1 MKVKSHLDFGRKAQI
16 IQITLQKVSSLPS
29 PGWAGGVV
37 FLTTDNKVY
46 FHNGSEW
53 IPINDTSGL
62 ISSITGGAGISI
74 IESGSERKVVFDPDN
89 STLDTEPGD
98 QGKAKIKDKGVKTKH
113 IDDQAVDHEKLSA
126 DAVQTI
132 NILNNNVTFSK
143 IQKMPTMTVIGH
155 LGSGTE
161 TPGGVTVITSLEG
174 IIAANNSLATAK
186 AVKDYVDGIVG
197 GIGSLIDGWDA
208 DTNNDFPSG
217 ANKGDYWY
225 ITSAGTIHDIEFVEG
240 DVIIARSDNASTTD
254 PADWIPL
261 KTKRGQAT
269 TSQPGIV
276 KLSTQ
281 AQARAMTDTEKVI
294 TPSNL
299 SDVKATNED
308 AQGST
313 NDRFV
318 TPQGLHNR
326 TATTVRRGIA
336 ELATQAEVDSGTDT
350 ERIVTPSTLRT
361 LLNTLF
367 SEFGK
372 HVQNIG
378 NGSAT
383 SFTINHNLGTK
394 DVQTEVFCNDTG
406 ESVITDV
413 VRTTNQD
420 VIVSFAEAPDVN
432 AYRIVIVK

>member
-1 MKVKSHLDFGRKAQI
+1 MKVKSHLDFGREAQI
-16 IQITLQKVSSLPS
+16 IQITLQKATSLPS

-62 ISSITGGAGISI
+62 ISNITAGAGISI

-89 STLDTEPGD
+89 STLDTESGD
-98 QGKAKIKDKGVKTKH
+98 GGKAKIKDKGVKTQH
-113 IDDQAVDHEKLSA
+113 IDDDAVDNEKLAA
-126 DAVQTI
+126 DAVHTVH
-132 NILNNNVTFSK
+132 ILNNNVTFSK
-143 IQKMPTMTVIGH
+143 IQKIPTMTVIGH

-161 TPGGVTVITSLEG
+161 TPEGVSVITSLVG
-174 IIAANNSLATAK
+174 IISANDSLATAK

-197 GIGSLIDGWDA
+197 GIGSLVDGWDA
-208 DTNNDFPSG
+208 DANDNFPPG
-217 ANKGDYWY
+217 GNKGDYWY
-225 ITSAGTIHDIEFVEG
+225 ITNAGTIHEIAFVEG
-240 DVIIARSDNASTTD
+240 DVIIARVNNASTTD

-269 TSQPGIV
+269 TTQLGIV

-281 AQARAMTDTEKVI
+281 AQARAMTDTEKVL

-299 SDVKATNED
+299 SDVKATDAD

-326 TATTVRRGIA
+326 TATTTRRGIA
-336 ELATQAEVDSGTDT
+336 ELATQSEVNSGTDN
-350 ERIVTPSTLRT
+350 ERIVTPSTLRS
-361 LLNTLF
+361 LLNELF
-367 SEFGK
+367 AEFGK

-383 SFTINHNLGTK
+383 SFTINHNLETK
-394 DVQTEVFCNDTG
+394 DVHTEVYCNETG
-406 ESVITDV
+406 ESVIVDV
-413 VRTTNQD
+413 LRTTTQA
-420 VIVSFAEAPDVN
+420 VVVSFAEAPDVN
-432 AYRIVIVK
+432 AYRIVIAK